1 MPVFLTTLLSLISG
15 AFGPM
20 VDWARQK
27 VQMQEKIQLE
37 GMKLEG
43 QIEQSEAK
51 SAVARLKATGAIFKY
66 FTFFM
71 WFYPFFVCQV
81 SSKYALMVFN
91 NLNLLPAWYTNS
103 CVILM
108 FAIWGI
114 SVSTPVVNGVFTSL
128 GNYIQG
134 RRDHKETLAKI
145 NRGLVFDELRKEAK
159 GGKLEDGFV
168 NIVDKAL
175 DAADA
180 NLASQQ
186 ADEEQQ

>member
-1 MPVFLTTLLSLISG
+1 MPVFITTLLSMFTG
-15 AFGPM
+15 AFGPLM
-20 VDWARQK
+20 NWAQQK
-27 VQMQEKIQLE
+27 IEFQQKIQLE
-37 GMKLEG
+37 SMKLEG

-51 SAVARLKATGAIFKY
+51 SAGERLKSTGRVFKY

-81 SSKYALMVFN
+81 SSKYALVVFN
-91 NLNLLPAWYTNS
+91 NLALLPPWYTNS

-114 SVSTPVVNGVFTSL
+114 SVSAPVVNGIFSGL
-128 GNYIQG
+128 GQYIADK
-134 RRDHKETLAKI
+134 RDHKERLAKI
-145 NRGLVFDELRKEAK
+145 NRGLVFDELRKDSK
-159 GGKLEDGFV
+159 DGKLNDGFV

-180 NLASQQ
+180 NIAQQ
-186 ADEEQQ
+186 ENPQ